1 MRTRKREKRAPM
13 DTDSE
18 DSWTPGSGHIQQRGA
33 HAALRLSFPLAIL
46 QKEKEKGEKRMLTIP
61 GPTQTRYFHFHK
73 HQEWNTNTHHPKDSM
88 MSAPHHCRQ
97 RRSERSHH
105 PSLLSNLSVSQGE
118 MGRDRETPVRA
129 TQCWHSHHINRRTRS
144 TKSHPTVAMLSVFAR
159 SRGRRVHASLHPS
172 LLHSGRR
179 MMSKE

>member
-1 MRTRKREKRAPM
+1 M

-18 DSWTPGSGHIQQRGA
+18 DSWTPGCGHIQQRGA

-88 MSAPHHCRQ
+88 MSALHHCRQ

-118 MGRDRETPVRA
+118 MGRERQRDTGQGH
-129 TQCWHSHHINRRTRS
+129 T
-144 TKSHPTVAMLSVFAR
+144 MLALSPHQQTNTEHQESPCSCKAV
-159 SRGRRVHASLHPS
+159 S
-172 LLHSGRR
+172 LLPAAGGDECTHPFIRR
-179 MMSKE
+179 FSIQVGA

>member
-1 MRTRKREKRAPM
+1 M

-18 DSWTPGSGHIQQRGA
+18 DSWTPGCGHIQQRGA

-46 QKEKEKGEKRMLTIP
+46 QKEKEKGERRMLTIP

-105 PSLLSNLSVSQGE
+105 PSLLSNLSVFHKE
-118 MGRDRETPVRA
+118 RWKETERHRSGPHNAGTLTTSTDEHRA
-129 TQCWHSHHINRRTRS
+129 PGVT
-144 TKSHPTVAMLSVFAR
+144 PAVAILSVFAR